1 MLNTILLVAFLAVV
15 LVQLFYYF
23 YILGSFSFAKNKQN
37 PPALNTKISVLCC
50 FKNNLEDAKKLIPLL
65 LNQKNVAFELVI
77 IDNNSTDDDAS
88 ITFFEQIEKENTN
101 VKLVKVENN
110 EAFWGNK
117 KYALTLGIKA
127 ASNEKMAF
135 IKPNYEPA
143 SENWLAILNNSITPE
158 KQIILGY
165 TAIKKKKNNLKN
177 KIIRFEN
184 LLYHMQMFGYV
195 QRKKPTF
202 AANTNLAY
210 TKKNYFD
217 NQGFMNHMKIRLGEA
232 DLFVNEAG
240 TKTNTTY
247 TIDAEA
253 RVIRKNYKKY
263 STWLNDIRKRN
274 YTTRFYNKTDQFTLN
289 LFLINKVLFYT
300 LLTVLLILQQN
311 LIITC
316 AAALLSII
324 VSGITIGY
332 STNKLKEK
340 DLLYWFPFLEII
352 IVFITLKIKLKNAFI
367 DQDYWK

>member
-15 LVQLFYYF
+15 LLQLVYYF
-23 YILGSFSFAKNKQN
+23 YILGSFSFAKNKKKQ
-37 PPALNTKISVLCC
+37 PVASSKISVLCC

-65 LNQKNVAFELVI
+65 LNQKNVAFELVL

-88 ITFFEQIEKENTN
+88 INYFEQIEKENAN

-127 ASNEKMAF
+127 ASHEKIAF
-135 IKPNYEPA
+135 IEPNYEPA
-143 SENWLAILNNSITPE
+143 SENWLTLLNNTITPE
-158 KQIILGY
+158 KQIVLGY

-202 AANTNLAY
+202 ASNTNLAY
-210 TKKNYFD
+210 TKKTYFD

-263 STWLNDIRKRN
+263 STWLNEIRRRN
-274 YTTRFYNKTDQFTLN
+274 YTTRFYSKFEQLILNVFLLNK
-289 LFLINKVLFYT
+289 ILFYT
-300 LLTVLLILQQN
+300 LLTVLLILQTN
-311 LIITC
+311 LILVGS
-316 AAALLSII
+316 AALLSVL
-324 VSGITIGY
+324 VSGVTIGY
-332 STNKLKEK
+332 ATNKLKEK

-352 IVFITLKIKLKNAFI
+352 IVFISLKIKFKNAFI
-367 DQDYWK
+367 QQDYWK